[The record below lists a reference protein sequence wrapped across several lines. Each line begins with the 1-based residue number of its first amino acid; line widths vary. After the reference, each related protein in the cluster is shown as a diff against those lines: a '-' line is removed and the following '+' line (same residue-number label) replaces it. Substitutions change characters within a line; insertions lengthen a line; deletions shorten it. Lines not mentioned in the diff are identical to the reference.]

1 MNGASLHSLVLQNL
15 RPRYQCNWYHPHFL
29 LHGAHLGS
37 EMRSPRGMRRG
48 SMLRHDLLPNY
59 DSPLLY
65 RRSLR
70 RASVRCQP
78 RSYAQSLPCCPSAP
92 WHTGREAQINSR
104 TLTAVF
110 SQVLGDLKTKEEVL
124 NLFQTSSC

>member
-1 MNGASLHSLVLQNL
+1 MTSFQLRLTTAVQAFPQEGKCPLPTPELRSVFTVL
-15 RPRYQCNWYHPHFL
+15 
-29 LHGAHLGS
+29 S
-37 EMRSPRGMRRG
+37 
-48 SMLRHDLLPNY
+48 
-59 DSPLLY
+59 
-65 RRSLR
+65 
-70 RASVRCQP
+70 
-78 RSYAQSLPCCPSAP
+78 SAP